1 MREKVCYIKRWDS
14 ISIKQP
20 SQEGISSVIRKLWE
34 RANLRGEKKA
44 NSSCFGFRWSFAAET
59 TMIVQ
64 FEMLDSNVTGA
75 ESVQASGKCF
85 GSDILSAMSGI
96 NAEILSA

>member
-1 MREKVCYIKRWDS
+1 
-14 ISIKQP
+14 
-20 SQEGISSVIRKLWE
+20 
-34 RANLRGEKKA
+34 
-44 NSSCFGFRWSFAAET
+44 
-59 TMIVQ
+59 MIVQ

-85 GSDILSAMSGI
+85 ASDILSAMSGI

>member
-1 MREKVCYIKRWDS
+1 
-14 ISIKQP
+14 
-20 SQEGISSVIRKLWE
+20 
-34 RANLRGEKKA
+34 
-44 NSSCFGFRWSFAAET
+44 
-59 TMIVQ
+59 MIVQ

-75 ESVQASGKCF
+75 ESVQACF